1 MAVEEVR
8 RLLQSRAGA
17 DGAVHERRLPREKKI
32 VVLLRDSH
40 IFQEHWHGRFP
51 WQCVAPRER
60 QSYGFSL

>member
-17 DGAVHERRLPREKKI
+17 DGAGHERRLPREKKI

-40 IFQEHWHGRFP
+40 IFQDESIGM
-51 WQCVAPRER
+51 V
-60 QSYGFSL
+60 GFLGSASPP

>member
-32 VVLLRDSH
+32 ALAAHLTQAGLGVVLSAEAG
-40 IFQEHWHGRFP
+40 IFSR
-51 WQCVAPRER
+51 
-60 QSYGFSL
+60 SLH

>member
-40 IFQEHWHGRFP
+40 IF
-51 WQCVAPRER
+51 
-60 QSYGFSL
+60 